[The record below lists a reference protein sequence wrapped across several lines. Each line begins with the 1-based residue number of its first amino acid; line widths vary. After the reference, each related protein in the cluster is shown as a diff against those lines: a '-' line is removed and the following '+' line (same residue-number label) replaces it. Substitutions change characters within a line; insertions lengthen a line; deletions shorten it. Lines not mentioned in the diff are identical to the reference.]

1 MREEVCYRYIKKDSI
16 YVHKLALECDHA
28 DVQTDERTD
37 DGQSNHHFILTLNN
51 NKQNV
56 NY

>member
-1 MREEVCYRYIKKDSI
+1 MY
-16 YVHKLALECDHA
+16 KLALECDHA

-37 DGQSNHHFILTLNN
+37 GGQSNHHFILTLNN